1 MIKALV
7 TGVGGGIGQGVMKSL
22 RLIKD
27 LDIEILAADMSPKA
41 AGLYFADRAYRVP
54 GVQEPNYLQEILRI
68 LNEEN
73 ADYYFPGTDIEL
85 PLCAENKALIER
97 ESPANVH
104 ISPVSAIQIANDKLE
119 TYRFLKQ
126 HGFPAPATWDV
137 KDIRC
142 MEDLPRPIIAKPR
155 IGFRSIGVRLVEHLE
170 DLREI
175 IAHQKDYILQEVA
188 GPDDQEYTCTVV
200 AIGDECSDPVAL
212 KRTLRAGDTYRA
224 VPVDRPEIMALLP
237 QVARKLGVNGSC
249 NFQLRIKDGVPLIF
263 EINCRFSG
271 TTPFLA
277 QIGCN
282 PVEYYI
288 KKKMNLHCDWKPFED
303 VSILRYWAEAVVDN
317 RFLRELGEAGT
328 IDPEVRSTSR
338 LR

>member
-1 MIKALV
+1 MIKAFV
-7 TGVGGGIGQGVMKSL
+7 TGAGGGVGQGIIKSL
-22 RLIKD
+22 RLIQD

-41 AGLYFADRAYRVP
+41 TGLYFADRAYLVP
-54 GVQEPNYLQEILRI
+54 GAGEANYLQEVLRI

-85 PLCAENKALIER
+85 PLCSRNREMIETNSR
-97 ESPANVH
+97 ANVH
-104 ISPVSAIQIANDKLE
+104 ISPVEAIEIANDKLK
-119 TYRFLKQ
+119 TFQFLKK
-126 HGFPAPATWDV
+126 HGFPAPETWDV
-137 KDIRC
+137 NDIDRV
-142 MEDLPRPIIAKPR
+142 EDLPLPIIAKPR
-155 IGFRSIGVRLVEHLE
+155 IGFRSIGVKKIHEYSE
-170 DLREI
+170 LREI
-175 IAHQKDYILQEVA
+175 IAHKKDYILQEVA

-200 AIGDECSDPVAL
+200 ATGGDCSAPVAL

-224 VPVDRPEIMALLP
+224 EPVERPEIRRLLP
-237 QVARKLGVNGSC
+237 EVAKALGVNGSC

-288 KKKMNLHCDWKPFED
+288 KKRMNLCCGWKPLED
-303 VSILRYWAEAVVDN
+303 VSIMRYWTEAVVDN
-317 RFLRELGEAGT
+317 RLIQDLGAAGK
-328 IDPEVRSTSR
+328 IAPCVLSTSR
-338 LR
+338 LI